1 MSWRHVV
8 VVGCASRV
16 YKSMIGYTLARR
28 VRVELVAGVRK
39 GLSERR
45 SGETKEK
52 RWLTADCG
60 RRRDLTIVASPGRS
74 GKQVWL
80 NPDYAGCAP

>member
-1 MSWRHVV
+1 M
-8 VVGCASRV
+8 
-16 YKSMIGYTLARR
+16 
-28 VRVELVAGVRK
+28 AGVRK
-39 GLSERR
+39 GLSKRR

-52 RWLTADCG
+52 KCLTADSG

-80 NPDYAGCAP
+80 NPDFINPAP

>member
-1 MSWRHVV
+1 
-8 VVGCASRV
+8 
-16 YKSMIGYTLARR
+16 
-28 VRVELVAGVRK
+28 VAGVRK
-39 GLSERR
+39 GLFERR

-52 RWLTADCG
+52 RWLTAGSG

-80 NPDYAGCAP
+80 NPDFANPAP